1 MTWVNIIVDGMSRE
15 QKIKAAK
22 KFVERYNLRVYRTPE
37 YLVDSF
43 GDDVYGFAFDDSPCS
58 DRALTYCI
66 CSPESDEIIVSCG
79 VCNNLGRM

>member
-22 KFVERYNLRVYRTPE
+22 KFVERYNLRVYKIPE
-37 YLVDSF
+37 YFVDSF
-43 GDDVYGFAFDDSPCS
+43 GDDVYCFAFDNSPSS
-58 DRALTYCI
+58 DRTLAYGS
-66 CSPESDEIIVSCG
+66 SPPAPDEIIVSSG